1 MTDNSGSRINDKC
14 RPCEGLERGPLLE
27 SKKLSQDQVLL
38 ITKALADPRR
48 YDIVRSLGQCGDTK
62 SCESMRG
69 CIDISPATFSHHMK
83 ELATAGLV
91 HIERQG
97 KFAYYTLHREV
108 LEVYFSRLRND
119 LL

>member
-1 MTDNSGSRINDKC
+1 MQPKN
-14 RPCEGLERGPLLE
+14 
-27 SKKLSQDQVLL
+27 LSEDQVLL

-48 YDIVRSLGQCGDTK
+48 YEILRSLRACPDPR
-62 SCESMRG
+62 SCESMRS

-91 HIERQG
+91 QIERQG
-97 KFAYYTLHREV
+97 KFAYYTLQREV
-108 LEVYFSRLRND
+108 LEAYFGRLRTD